1 MKSNFAIPCPMP
13 LTVGGENPLP
23 PAMIE
28 TLLKRRARSLCRVAS
43 LSIRESP
50 RATFRGLF
58 GVYLSR
64 ESADETHRTEL
75 SVWLSTRGQPLK
87 RLNRVE
93 SRAHAHQAPPWRRR
107 RRGPSS
113 DARRTDGREPHG
125 AQ

>member
-87 RLNRVE
+87 RAQSCAVASTRTP
-93 SRAHAHQAPPWRRR
+93 SATMAAPK
-107 RRGPSS
+107 
-113 DARRTDGREPHG
+113 ARSI
-125 AQ
+125 Q